1 MITLSAYIP
10 ASAPSLHHRSLPV
23 EAETAPTFRYPMFF
37 MDDAPPSPASCSTS
51 TATIRSPPLATPH
64 MGHSPVLGA
73 SPKHASQRRQRPSTA
88 PALVNSPSGSPHIAA
103 PAFGSRRL
111 NAPGRIRLNNPS
123 PLIVSTTPTPTPS
136 AVPKGLG
143 INTTLDQ
150 HRGSMASQL
159 STLESEDEGSL
170 PSLDLSVLSFDE
182 STSRKGSIS
191 ALHTP
196 VTERSEWLHKSPTVV
211 HEKLPTTGTTLS
223 VQTPKGIDRA
233 VSVGRASKWGRLVGG
248 KVAA

>member
-1 MITLSAYIP
+1 
-10 ASAPSLHHRSLPV
+10 
-23 EAETAPTFRYPMFF
+23 MFF
-37 MDDAPPSPASCSTS
+37 MDDAPSSPASCSTV
-51 TATIRSPPLATPH
+51 RSPPLATPR

-73 SPKHASQRRQRPSTA
+73 SPKHMTQRRQRPSTA
-88 PALVNSPSGSPHIAA
+88 PALVNSPSGTPTANGA
-103 PAFGSRRL
+103 PTFGSRRL
-111 NAPGRIRLNNPS
+111 NAPGHIRLHNPS
-123 PLIVSTTPTPTPS
+123 PLIVSTTPTPTTPR
-136 AVPKGLG
+136 GLG
-143 INTTLDQ
+143 INTTTTTTTITTLDQ

-182 STSRKGSIS
+182 PPSRQGSIS

-196 VTERSEWLHKSPTVV
+196 VSDRSEFLHKSPTLM
-211 HEKLPTTGTTLS
+211 HDKLPAGNLS
-223 VQTPKGIDRA
+223 LQTPKGVDRA